1 MKKYIILLVLL
12 MVSTSSYARYTAN
25 FRGVITDVLTYPGST
40 LVLIKVTNMPKSHP
54 KCTLLDFMA
63 IDPAISSES
72 RQLVMS
78 RILTAYSTKETVNIG
93 YDKESHSD
101 SCTGGDRMRVHRV
114 G

>member
-1 MKKYIILLVLL
+1 MKKYIILFVLL
-12 MVSTSSYARYTAN
+12 MVSASSYARYTAN

-40 LVLIKVTNMPKSHP
+40 LILIKVTNMPKSHP
-54 KCTLLDFMA
+54 KCTMLDYMA

-78 RILTAYSTKETVNIG
+78 RILTAYTTKETVTIG
-93 YDKESHSD
+93 FDKESHSD
-101 SCTGGDRMRVHRV
+101 SCTGGSRMHVHRV